1 MRPLF
6 APLLVL
12 AVAGPA
18 TADLRDYGKCIDM
31 AQISPEEVR
40 REAIAWYAE
49 TGNPGALHCEAVALS
64 EMGALSTAANKLQE
78 AAQQPGVNEATRVDL
93 LTQAALLWREEGDTD
108 AAFGALDTA
117 LKYQTTPRVL
127 IERAILHA
135 DRRAWELAHADLS
148 QALSMAPQD
157 AEALSLRAAANRRM
171 GDAEAAR
178 RDALQAIENQPVS
191 AAAWFELGKAE
202 QALGL
207 KDGARRSWLKTIDV
221 APGSP
226 FATLARGA
234 LQDMDGGG

>member
-6 APLLVL
+6 ALLL
-12 AVAGPA
+12 LITLAGPA
-18 TADLRDYGKCIDM
+18 LAEIRDYSKCIDL

-49 TGNPGALHCEAVALS
+49 TGDPGALHCEAVALS

-78 AAQQPGVNEATRVDL
+78 AAQQPGVPDLTRVDL
-93 LTQAALLWREEGDTD
+93 LTQAGLLWREVGDID
-108 AAFGALDTA
+108 AAFGALDSA
-117 LKYQTTPRVL
+117 IKYRATPRVL

-135 DRRAWELAHADLS
+135 DRRAWERAHADLS
-148 QALSMAPQD
+148 QALGMQPQD

-178 RDALQAIENQPVS
+178 RDALQAIEYLPVS
-191 AAAWFELGKAE
+191 PAAWFELGKAE

>member
-6 APLLVL
+6 AIPFLILLASPV
-12 AVAGPA
+12 
-18 TADLRDYGKCIDM
+18 TADLRDYQKCIDM

-40 REAIAWYAE
+40 REAIAWYSE
-49 TGNPGALHCEAVALS
+49 TGEPGALHCEAVALS
-64 EMGALSTAANKLQE
+64 EMGALSSAANKLQE
-78 AAQQPGVNEATRVDL
+78 AAQLPGVDDLTRVDL

-108 AAFGALDTA
+108 AAFGALNSA
-117 LKYQTTPRVL
+117 MRYQATPRVL
-127 IERAILHA
+127 IERSILHA
-135 DRRAWELAHADLS
+135 DQRAWEKAYNDLS
-148 QALSMAPQD
+148 QALSMQPKD

-171 GDAEAAR
+171 GNAEAAR
-178 RDALQAIENQPVS
+178 RDAMLAIEYLPIS
-191 AAAWFELGKAE
+191 PAAWFELGKAE

-234 LQDMDGGG
+234 IQDMDGGG

>member
-1 MRPLF
+1 
-6 APLLVL
+6 
-12 AVAGPA
+12 
-18 TADLRDYGKCIDM
+18 
-31 AQISPEEVR
+31 
-40 REAIAWYAE
+40 
-49 TGNPGALHCEAVALS
+49 
-64 EMGALSTAANKLQE
+64 MGALSTAANKLQE
-78 AAQQPGVNEATRVDL
+78 TAQLPGVDELTRVNL
-93 LTQAALLWREEGDTD
+93 LTQAALLWREEGDND

-117 LKYQTTPRVL
+117 VKYRATPRVL

-135 DRRAWELAHADLS
+135 DARAWEKAHSDLS
-148 QALSMAPQD
+148 QALSTSPRD

-178 RDALQAIENQPVS
+178 RDAMLAIEYLPVS
-191 AAAWFELGKAE
+191 PAAWFELGKAE

-207 KDGARRSWLKTIDV
+207 SDGARRSWLKTIDV

>member
-6 APLLVL
+6 ALPVL
-12 AVAGPA
+12 IALATPA
-18 TADLRDYGKCIDM
+18 SADLRDYQKCIDM

-40 REAIAWYAE
+40 REAIAWYTE
-49 TGNPGALHCEAVALS
+49 TGEPGALHCEAVALS

-78 AAQQPGVNEATRVDL
+78 TAQLPGVDELTRVNL
-93 LTQAALLWREEGDTD
+93 LTQAALLWREEGDDD

-117 LKYQTTPRVL
+117 VKYRATPRVL

-135 DRRAWELAHADLS
+135 DARAWEKAHSDLS
-148 QALSMAPQD
+148 QALSTSPRD

-178 RDALQAIENQPVS
+178 RDAMLAIEYLPVS
-191 AAAWFELGKAE
+191 PAAWFELGKAE

-207 KDGARRSWLKTIDV
+207 SDGARRSWLKTIDV

>member
-6 APLLVL
+6 ALPVL
-12 AVAGPA
+12 IALATPA
-18 TADLRDYGKCIDM
+18 SADLRDYQKCIDM

-40 REAIAWYAE
+40 REAIAWYTE
-49 TGNPGALHCEAVALS
+49 TGEPGALHCEAVALS

-78 AAQQPGVNEATRVDL
+78 TAQLPGVDELTRVNL
-93 LTQAALLWREEGDTD
+93 LTQAALLWREEGDND

-117 LKYQTTPRVL
+117 VKYRATPRVL

-135 DRRAWELAHADLS
+135 DARAWEKAHSDLS
-148 QALSMAPQD
+148 QALSTSPSD

-178 RDALQAIENQPVS
+178 RDAMLAIEYLPVS
-191 AAAWFELGKAE
+191 PAAWFELGKAE

-207 KDGARRSWLKTIDV
+207 SDGARRSLLKTIDF

>member
-6 APLLVL
+6 ALPVL
-12 AVAGPA
+12 IALATPA
-18 TADLRDYGKCIDM
+18 SADLRDYQKCIDM
-31 AQISPEEVR
+31 AQISPEVGR
-40 REAIAWYAE
+40 REAIAWYTE
-49 TGNPGALHCEAVALS
+49 TGEPGALHCEAVALS

-78 AAQQPGVNEATRVDL
+78 TAQLPGVDELTRVNL
-93 LTQAALLWREEGDTD
+93 LTQAALLWREEGDND

-117 LKYQTTPRVL
+117 VKYRATPRVL

-135 DRRAWELAHADLS
+135 DARAWEKAHSDLS
-148 QALSMAPQD
+148 QALSTSPRD

-178 RDALQAIENQPVS
+178 RDAMLAIEYLPVS
-191 AAAWFELGKAE
+191 PAAWFELGKAE

-207 KDGARRSWLKTIDV
+207 SDGARRSWLKTIDF

>member
-6 APLLVL
+6 ALPFLI
-12 AVAGPA
+12 AFAGPA
-18 TADLRDYGKCIDM
+18 LADLRDYSKCIDM

-78 AAQQPGVNEATRVDL
+78 AAQQPGVDDMTRVDL
-93 LTQAALLWREEGDTD
+93 LTQAALLWREEGDGD
-108 AAFGALDTA
+108 AAFGALDSA
-117 LKYQTTPRVL
+117 MKYRATPRVL

-135 DRRAWELAHADLS
+135 DRRAWEKAHADLS
-148 QALSMAPQD
+148 QALSMQP
-157 AEALSLRAAANRRM
+157 R
-171 GDAEAAR
+171 DAEAAR
-178 RDALQAIENQPVS
+178 RDAMLAIEYLPVS
-191 AAAWFELGKAE
+191 PAAWFELGKAE

>member
-6 APLLVL
+6 ALPVL
-12 AVAGPA
+12 IALAMPA
-18 TADLRDYGKCIDM
+18 AADLREYSKCIDF

-40 REAIAWYAE
+40 REAIAWFAE
-49 TGNPGALHCEAVALS
+49 TGDPAALHCEAVALS
-64 EMGALSTAANKLQE
+64 EMGAISTAANKLQE
-78 AAQQPGVNEATRVDL
+78 AAQQPGLDDLTRVDL
-93 LTQAALLWREEGDTD
+93 LTQAALLWREEGEID

-117 LKYQTTPRVL
+117 LRYRATPRVL
-127 IERAILHA
+127 IERSILHA
-135 DRRAWELAHADLS
+135 DRRSWERAHADLS
-148 QALSMAPQD
+148 QALSINPRD
-157 AEALSLRAAANRRM
+157 AETLSLRAAANRRM

-178 RDALQAIENQPVS
+178 RDASLAIEYLPVS
-191 AAAWFELGKAE
+191 PAAWFELGKAE
-202 QALGL
+202 HALGL

>member
-6 APLLVL
+6 ALPVL
-12 AVAGPA
+12 IALATPA
-18 TADLRDYGKCIDM
+18 SADLRDYQKCIDM

-40 REAIAWYAE
+40 REAIAWYTE
-49 TGNPGALHCEAVALS
+49 TGEPGALHCEAVALS

-78 AAQQPGVNEATRVDL
+78 TAQLPGVDELTRVNL
-93 LTQAALLWREEGDTD
+93 LTQAALLWREEGDND

-117 LKYQTTPRVL
+117 VKYRATPRVL

-135 DRRAWELAHADLS
+135 DARAWEKAHSDLS
-148 QALSMAPQD
+148 QALSTSPSD

-178 RDALQAIENQPVS
+178 RDAMLAIEYLPVNP
-191 AAAWFELGKAE
+191 AAWCELGKAD

-207 KDGARRSWLKTIDV
+207 SDGARRSWLKTIDV

>member
-6 APLLVL
+6 ALPVL
-12 AVAGPA
+12 IALATPA
-18 TADLRDYGKCIDM
+18 SADLRDYQKCIDM

-40 REAIAWYAE
+40 REAIAWYTE
-49 TGNPGALHCEAVALS
+49 TGEPGALHCEAVALS

-78 AAQQPGVNEATRVDL
+78 TAQLPGVDELTRVNL
-93 LTQAALLWREEGDTD
+93 LTQAALLWREEGDND

-117 LKYQTTPRVL
+117 VKYRATPRVL

-135 DRRAWELAHADLS
+135 DARAWEKAHSDLS
-148 QALSMAPQD
+148 QALSTSPSD

-178 RDALQAIENQPVS
+178 RDAMLAIEYVPVS
-191 AAAWFELGKAE
+191 PAAWFELGKAK

-207 KDGARRSWLKTIDV
+207 SDGARRSWLKTIDV

>member
-6 APLLVL
+6 ALPLLIAL
-12 AVAGPA
+12 AAPA
-18 TADLRDYGKCIDM
+18 HADLRDYSKCIDL

-49 TGNPGALHCEAVALS
+49 TGDPGALHCEAVALS

-78 AAQQPGVNEATRVDL
+78 TAQLPGVDDLTRVDL
-93 LTQAALLWREEGDTD
+93 LTQAALLWREEGDSD
-108 AAFGALDTA
+108 AAFGALTSA
-117 LKYQTTPRVL
+117 TKYRTTPRVL

-135 DRRAWELAHADLS
+135 DRRAWEKAHADLS
-148 QALSMAPQD
+148 QVLSMQPQNE
-157 AEALSLRAAANRRM
+157 EALSLRAAANRRM

-178 RDALQAIENQPVS
+178 RDALLAIEYQPVS
-191 AAAWFELGKAE
+191 PAAWFELGKAE
-202 QALGL
+202 QAMGL